1 MAIQITTDQVEAE
14 AQALAEKEKQDALM
28 QIQKCKTEDDQA
40 AEGFRKSLY
49 ELQNQTKAIQKQGVA
64 VAEQRAK
71 AEADSILADT
81 EVNIA
86 EIKAQISQISQN
98 QEIQYEILKRELELN
113 REIALKELEIDKSKR
128 LSAIESG
135 KFAKTVNAIGK
146 DTLIDI
152 ANAGPE
158 MQAKLLEG
166 LGLQGYIMMDSNN
179 PVNLFNAA
187 EGFVRPGGF

>member
-1 MAIQITTDQVEAE
+1 
-14 AQALAEKEKQDALM
+14 
-28 QIQKCKTEDDQA
+28 
-40 AEGFRKSLY
+40 
-49 ELQNQTKAIQKQGVA
+49 
-64 VAEQRAK
+64 
-71 AEADSILADT
+71 
-81 EVNIA
+81 
-86 EIKAQISQISQN
+86 
-98 QEIQYEILKRELELN
+98 LKRELELN

>member
-1 MAIQITTDQVEAE
+1 
-14 AQALAEKEKQDALM
+14 
-28 QIQKCKTEDDQA
+28 
-40 AEGFRKSLY
+40 
-49 ELQNQTKAIQKQGVA
+49 
-64 VAEQRAK
+64 
-71 AEADSILADT
+71 
-81 EVNIA
+81 
-86 EIKAQISQISQN
+86 
-98 QEIQYEILKRELELN
+98 LKRELELN

-187 EGFVRPGGF
+187 GGFVRPGGF